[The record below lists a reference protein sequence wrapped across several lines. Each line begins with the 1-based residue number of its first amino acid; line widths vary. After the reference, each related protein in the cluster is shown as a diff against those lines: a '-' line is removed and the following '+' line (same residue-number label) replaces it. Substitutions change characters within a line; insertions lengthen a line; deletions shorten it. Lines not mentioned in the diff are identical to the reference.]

1 VDGKGAQTI
10 KRFFMRRLDGD
21 HPCGPLSP
29 VCSKLNQIRLQPL
42 RTIGHTPLKPFT
54 GKTFAKLARLSLM
67 YDKAQTTAANV
78 FEQTAITVLRGW
90 AQKVSMNATQMR
102 SRIPMRTRKIQRK
115 AHRPGE

>member
-1 VDGKGAQTI
+1 
-10 KRFFMRRLDGD
+10 
-21 HPCGPLSP
+21 
-29 VCSKLNQIRLQPL
+29 
-42 RTIGHTPLKPFT
+42 
-54 GKTFAKLARLSLM
+54 M

-102 SRIPMRTRKIQRK
+102 SRIPMQARKIQRK